1 MTEITARPRWILIG
15 AIALIAF
22 NLRAAI
28 TSVPTLANDIQQ
40 ATGWNDI
47 QIGALTA
54 LPVMSMGAFALAV
67 PALSQRLGRTQT
79 VWLAMGVLVVAM
91 TSRLASSVPGVLY
104 LSALMAGA
112 GIALGAGLVPGIV
125 REQMPDAVGMVTG
138 LWTASM
144 FTGATAA
151 AALTVP
157 IAQWTG
163 SWTVALAVWA
173 IPAAIAWI
181 GWTITERPYLPTA
194 PAPSNLGSVP
204 ARSAMS
210 TSGIRQLPWRS
221 RTAWAIT
228 AYLTLNSV
236 VFYSAIAW
244 LAPSFNDRGW
254 SQESSGLL
262 FGLFSAAQVVAAL
275 LLPSLAQRVRARR
288 TLFAGTAAIAAIAL
302 LFIGFAPLTWT
313 FVVLIAFGI
322 SHSGG
327 FTIAMA
333 MLSEY
338 TSGGAASARLT
349 AMAFSVTFLVAA
361 LGPLATG
368 ALLQWTDSWPVVY
381 SVLAFICLAQIPAIV
396 ALRRNLVVN

>member
-1 MTEITARPRWILIG
+1 MTEAATRPRWILIA

-54 LPVMSMGAFALAV
+54 LPIVSMGAFALAV
-67 PALSQRLGRTQT
+67 PAISQRLGRTQT

-91 TSRLASSVPGVLY
+91 TARLASSVPGVLY
-104 LSALMAGA
+104 LSALTAGA

-157 IAQWTG
+157 IAHWTG
-163 SWTVALAVWA
+163 SWTIALAVWA
-173 IPAAIAWI
+173 IPAAIAWVC
-181 GWTITERPYLPTA
+181 WTITERPYLRTASDPSDLRPA
-194 PAPSNLGSVP
+194 PAHPNASSGS
-204 ARSAMS
+204 
-210 TSGIRQLPWRS
+210 IRHLPWRS

-262 FGLFSAAQVVAAL
+262 FGLFSAAQVVSAL
-275 LLPSLAQRVRARR
+275 FLPSLAQRVRARR
-288 TLFAGTAAIAAIAL
+288 TLFAGTAVIATIAL

-313 FVVLIAFGI
+313 FVVLIAFGM
-322 SHSGG
+322 SHTGG
-327 FTIAMA
+327 FTIVMA
-333 MLSEY
+333 ILSEY
-338 TSGGAASARLT
+338 TSSGAAAARLT
-349 AMAFSVTFLVAA
+349 AMAFSVTFMVAA
-361 LGPLATG
+361 IGPLATG

-381 SVLAFICLAQIPAIV
+381 SVLALVCLAQIPAIV
-396 ALRRNLVVN
+396 ALRRNLVVD